1 MKLKSL
7 ENLFIHELRDIYS
20 AETQLIKALPKMA
33 EAATNAELKAGFEAH
48 LKQTETH
55 LSRLEKIFKGLN
67 KSPNGDTCEGMK
79 GLIKEGAKMIEEDA
93 EDAVRDAGL
102 ISAAQ
107 RVEHY
112 EIAAYGTVIS
122 FAETLGHED
131 ACDILAQTLDEEEAT
146 DEKLSALAEGT
157 INVEAAELEL
167 AED

>member
-79 GLIKEGAKMIEEDA
+79 GLIKEGAK
-93 EDAVRDAGL
+93 
-102 ISAAQ
+102 
-107 RVEHY
+107 
-112 EIAAYGTVIS
+112 
-122 FAETLGHED
+122 
-131 ACDILAQTLDEEEAT
+131 
-146 DEKLSALAEGT
+146 
-157 INVEAAELEL
+157 
-167 AED
+167 